1 MNFFAVYRFVFF
13 GLFTSVLSPVY
24 AAGIQE
30 MSAAS
35 SIWKIVLSLIV
46 VVAFIPV
53 CLWVMKR
60 LQFAQMKLGQS
71 GIKVIQVQTLGPK
84 ERLMLVEV
92 EGERILIGV
101 TPNTITHLKNIP
113 IDKSKFTNVMEE
125 AVKDSMLS
133 SKANEEKT

>member
-30 MSAAS
+30 ISAAS

-125 AVKDSMLS
+125 AVKDSMVA